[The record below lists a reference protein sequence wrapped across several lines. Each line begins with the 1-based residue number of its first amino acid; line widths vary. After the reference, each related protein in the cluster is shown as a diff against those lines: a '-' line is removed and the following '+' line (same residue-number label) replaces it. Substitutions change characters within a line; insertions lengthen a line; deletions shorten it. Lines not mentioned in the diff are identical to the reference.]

1 MIKNNNVNELPEINF
16 EQRIKKLRKKSQLS
30 QEQMGE
36 LLGIDGKSYGKYE
49 QGTTLPTVDR
59 LMQLSDI
66 FNVSID
72 YLLFGTMPSTIERV
86 SSLLGRYDASV
97 QEKVLVCV
105 ENMLSMMFPDS
116 TP

>member
-1 MIKNNNVNELPEINF
+1 MKKNNNVNVLPENNF
-16 EQRIKKLRKKSQLS
+16 EERVKKLRKKTPLT

-49 QGTTLPTVDR
+49 QGTTLPTIDR

-66 FNVSID
+66 FNVSTD
-72 YLLFGTMPSTIERV
+72 YLLYGTTPSPIERV
-86 SSLLGRYDASV
+86 SSLLGKYDESV
-97 QEKVLVCV
+97 QEKILVCI
-105 ENMLSMMFPDS
+105 ENMLSIMFPDN

>member
-1 MIKNNNVNELPEINF
+1 MKKNNNVNELPENNF
-16 EQRIKKLRKKSQLS
+16 EERIKKLRLKSQLS

-49 QGTTLPTVDR
+49 QGTNLPKADR

-72 YLLFGTMPSTIERV
+72 YLVFGNIPSTIELV
-86 SSLLGRYDASV
+86 SSLLGKYDESV
-97 QEKVLVCV
+97 QEKVLICI
-105 ENMLSMMFPDS
+105 ENMLSLMFPDN